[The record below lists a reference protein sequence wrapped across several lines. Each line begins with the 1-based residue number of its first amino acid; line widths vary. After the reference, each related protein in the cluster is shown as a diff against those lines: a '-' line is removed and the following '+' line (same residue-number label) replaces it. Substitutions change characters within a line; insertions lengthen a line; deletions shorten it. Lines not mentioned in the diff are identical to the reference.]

1 MLAPGGPHP
10 MPHSEFTRH
19 LVTHVSLPP
28 SLTLLMLL
36 LAYSTQYI
44 LLSNLHM
51 SGKQKI
57 LLILGSCKKTPS
69 FSSKYSD
76 FLRIMPIITIHC
88 IQILY
93 NKSKQVS
100 PKDRC
105 SLNDQPC
112 LPVWLSV
119 DLWSTWELSHQ
130 HWHCYRTT
138 SFLSI
143 QSLTSTQ
150 KRPQTLS
157 INCPTVIVIFY
168 E

>member
-1 MLAPGGPHP
+1 MLAPGAPHP
-10 MPHSEFTRH
+10 MPHSEFTCH

-36 LAYSTQYI
+36 LAYSTQHI
-44 LLSNLHM
+44 LLSNLYM

-57 LLILGSCKKTPS
+57 LLILGSCKKHLLLVQSTQIS
-69 FSSKYSD
+69 LESCRSS
-76 FLRIMPIITIHC
+76 LIHC
-88 IQILY
+88 IEILY

-100 PKDRC
+100 PNDRW

-130 HWHCYRTT
+130 HWHCYRTK

-157 INCPTVIVIFY
+157 INCPPVIVIFY